1 MATPL
6 EKARKDPD
14 SMKARILKTARRVFG
29 EYGFHGATTRMIA
42 EEVGVDISTL
52 YYHWGEKSDLYQ
64 AVIMDIN
71 EDLRQTLIHVEHCI
85 RGKPLDQRLR
95 IAIHMT
101 MDYLFENP
109 ETSNLVLFR
118 YFAKTRDES
127 IVDMSV
133 PEFIFDI
140 GRSMGLCQDKNH
152 VPNDVRM
159 KILAMMNTIHNFV
172 SGEDFFRGMLNVTR
186 DEYIALAKQTVE
198 FILIPAF
205 AGQGGRAEE

>member
-14 SMKARILKTARRVFG
+14 SMKGRILKKARRVFG

-64 AVIMDIN
+64 AVIVDIN
-71 EDLRQTLIHVEHCI
+71 EDLREKLVQVERAIHG
-85 RGKPLDQRLR
+85 RPLDERLR

-101 MDYLFENP
+101 MDYLFEHP

-127 IVDMSV
+127 IVDMRV

-172 SGEDFFRGMLNVTR
+172 SGENFFRSMLNVNR
-186 DEYIALAKQTVE
+186 DDYIALAKQTVE
-198 FILIPAF
+198 FILVPAF
-205 AGQGGRAEE
+205 AGTGAKD